1 MSNKILKNMKVSIL
15 LFFTLTQAALRL
27 FNSVAASLATSI
39 PKFLKLCCDTDWEQ
53 LIDESEFS
61 FTNVVR

>member
-1 MSNKILKNMKVSIL
+1 MKVSIL
-15 LFFTLTQAALRL
+15 LSFTQAALRV

-53 LIDESEFS
+53 LIEESEFS
-61 FTNVVR
+61 FTNVVRR

>member
-15 LFFTLTQAALRL
+15 LFFTQAALRV

-53 LIDESEFS
+53 LIEESEFS
-61 FTNVVR
+61 FTNVVRR